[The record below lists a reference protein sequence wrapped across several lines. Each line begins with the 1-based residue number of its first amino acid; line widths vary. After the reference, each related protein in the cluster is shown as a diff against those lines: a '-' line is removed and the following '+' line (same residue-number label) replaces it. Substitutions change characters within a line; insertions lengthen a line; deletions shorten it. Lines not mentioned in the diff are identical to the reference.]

1 MLECCDVPLEKIMA
15 NEHKTGGVCY
25 LGDINRFVATIQE

>member
-15 NEHKTGGVCY
+15 NEHKPGGVCC
-25 LGDINRFVATIQE
+25 LVEARGVIA